1 VRKNA
6 NSRPCVNKEALFRFT
21 VLEED
26 EAAEGVDLLAAAD

>member
-6 NSRPCVNKEALFRFT
+6 ISRPCVNKETLFRFT

-26 EAAEGVDLLAAAD
+26 EAAEGAELPAAAD